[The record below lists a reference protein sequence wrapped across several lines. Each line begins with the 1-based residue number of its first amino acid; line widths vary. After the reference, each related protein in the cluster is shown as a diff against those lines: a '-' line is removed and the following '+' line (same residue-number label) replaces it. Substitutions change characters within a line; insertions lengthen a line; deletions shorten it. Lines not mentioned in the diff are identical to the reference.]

1 MRKKELLG
9 RNMYDNS
16 RQISNMYQ
24 VQAIPSTFLIDADG
38 IIRKTNLRGGALETA
53 VAQLVQENMARQR
66 IE

>member
-1 MRKKELLG
+1 
-9 RNMYDNS
+9 
-16 RQISNMYQ
+16 MYQ